1 MRRRATVLI
10 AWIFAPVRYHSRAM
24 YPRASSRRTAPRAVV
39 ELPVTLVRGRGKPIS
54 SRTVDVG
61 RGGMRVCSERP
72 LGIDELLSFDLLW
85 QDAHLEGRA
94 RVLREDVGSTYALRF
109 EPLGAR
115 TSDALGRLLGG
126 VGL

>member
-1 MRRRATVLI
+1 M
-10 AWIFAPVRYHSRAM
+10 
-24 YPRASSRRTAPRAVV
+24 
-39 ELPVTLVRGRGKPIS
+39 TLVRGRGKPIT

-61 RGGMRVCSERP
+61 RGGM
-72 LGIDELLSFDLLW
+72 
-85 QDAHLEGRA
+85 

-126 VGL
+126 AGL